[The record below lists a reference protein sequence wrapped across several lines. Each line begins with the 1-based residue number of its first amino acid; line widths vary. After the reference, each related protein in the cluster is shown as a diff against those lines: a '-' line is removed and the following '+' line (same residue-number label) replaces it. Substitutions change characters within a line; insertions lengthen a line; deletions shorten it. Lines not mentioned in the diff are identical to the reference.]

1 MNQLELHS
9 SLREQEMVDEYLTD
23 DEQAEALKSWWRENW
38 AWVFSGIV
46 LGVCLLSGWSYY
58 QRHTAQ
64 KSEAA
69 AKALEDFATAQANDT
84 NKAQTLFKE
93 LTEKYAATP
102 YAIQAQ
108 LLQAQDAVGNNDLPK
123 AEAAL
128 RVVIADS
135 KDAELTQIAKYR
147 LARVLIEQGK
157 SDDALAL
164 LDVAKSGAFAAEV
177 HEIRGD
183 ALYAKQDTAGARG
196 EYESA
201 LAAYK
206 ADGQTDVALLEYKL
220 QDLGGPVAVA
230 EATVENKVS
239 AK

>member
-1 MNQLELHS
+1 MNQLGFHPG
-9 SLREQEMVDEYLTD
+9 LREQEMVDEYLTD

-46 LGVCLLSGWSYY
+46 LGICLLSGWSYY
-58 QRHTAQ
+58 QRSTAQ
-64 KSEAA
+64 KSESAA
-69 AKALEDFATAQANDT
+69 TALNDFANAQAVDKP
-84 NKAQTLFKE
+84 KAEILFKE
-93 LTEKYAATP
+93 LTDKYTSTP
-102 YAIQAQ
+102 YAAQAQ
-108 LLQAQDAVGNNDLPK
+108 LLQAQDAVGENDLPR

-128 RVVIADS
+128 RAVVASS
-135 KDAELTQIAKYR
+135 KDPELTQIAKTR

-164 LDVAKSGAFAAEV
+164 LDVAKAGAFAAQV

-183 ALYAKQDTAGARG
+183 ALYAKQDVTGARA

-201 LAAYK
+201 LVAYK
-206 ADGQTDVALLEYKL
+206 ADGQSDVSLLEYKL
-220 QDLGGPVAVA
+220 QELGGTANAV
-230 EATVENKVS
+230 ATVENKVS